1 MKYNFDKVL
10 DRENTSSLKWD
21 FTEVVFGKKDVLP
34 MWVADMDFE
43 APQPVKDA
51 IKKRASHG
59 AYGYS
64 FKPPSFYEAFIDWV
78 KNRHGWVIRREWMIL
93 TPGVVPALN
102 LAVMAFTKPGDK
114 VIVQSPIYPPFFP
127 AIENNGRQ
135 LVNNQLRFKNGRYE
149 IDFEDLET
157 KIASGARLLI
167 FCSPHNPVGRVWEKE
182 ELLKLGELCL
192 KNKVVLVSDEIHADL
207 VFKGHKHTPT
217 ATISDDIL
225 NNTITCMAP
234 SKTFNLAGLAVS
246 AIIISNQTL
255 FKMFSQSME
264 GVGIK
269 AINNFGIV
277 GFEAAYRYGKEWL
290 EQLLDYLQGNLEFI
304 LKYFEERIPKIQVI
318 KPEGTYL
325 IWLDCRQLGMDT
337 KSLNNFMVKE
347 AKVGLSDG
355 PTFGPGGEG
364 FQRINIACPRSIL
377 EDGLKRIEKAVN
389 SYNA

>member
-1 MKYNFDKVL
+1 
-10 DRENTSSLKWD
+10 
-21 FTEVVFGKKDVLP
+21 
-34 MWVADMDFE
+34 
-43 APQPVKDA
+43 
-51 IKKRASHG
+51 
-59 AYGYS
+59 
-64 FKPPSFYEAFIDWV
+64 
-78 KNRHGWVIRREWMIL
+78 MIL